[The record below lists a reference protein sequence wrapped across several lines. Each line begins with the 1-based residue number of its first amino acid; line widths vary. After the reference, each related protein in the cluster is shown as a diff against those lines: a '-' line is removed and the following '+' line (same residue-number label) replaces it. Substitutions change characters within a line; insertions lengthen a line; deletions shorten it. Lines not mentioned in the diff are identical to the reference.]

1 MQQDDWAYFKEAF
14 TRSVEAIRQEYFMVA
29 RQGAGAVARERVYC
43 YELYHQLRCRLP
55 ESLEYVLHGEIDK
68 AGHARVL
75 DAVRA
80 TARRSGTPEGSA
92 LGRAG
97 GFNPD
102 FVVHRPGYAFNL
114 AVIEV
119 KSAIAVARRPADARR
134 DIAKLEA
141 FCRATGVAY
150 SHGILLIF
158 GEPMP
163 TVARLDLPS
172 SPSTVE
178 VLWHG
183 SVGQP
188 PHPLS

>member
-1 MQQDDWAYFKEAF
+1 MQQDDWTYFRDAF
-14 TRSVEAIRQEYFMVA
+14 LRSVEAILPEYFMVA

-55 ESLEYVLHGEIDK
+55 ETFPYVLHGEIDK
-68 AGHARVL
+68 AGHARVIE
-75 DAVRA
+75 AVRDA
-80 TARRSGTPEGSA
+80 LPNPARAG
-92 LGRAG
+92 GRAG

-102 FVVHRPGYAFNL
+102 FVVHCPGKALNL

-119 KSAIAVARRPADARR
+119 KSAVAVASKPADARR

-158 GEPMP
+158 GEPIP
-163 TVARLDLPS
+163 RASTLALPS
-172 SPSTVE
+172 SSSAVE

-183 SVGQP
+183 SARQP
-188 PHPLS
+188 PRPLP

>member
-1 MQQDDWAYFKEAF
+1 MQQDDWAYFREAF
-14 TRSVEAIRQEYFMVA
+14 ARSVEAIRQEYFMVA

-55 ESLEYVLHGEIDK
+55 EAFRYVLHGEIDK
-68 AGHARVL
+68 AGHAPVL

-80 TARRSGTPEGSA
+80 AAWRSGTLEGSA
-92 LGRAG
+92 LGEAG
-97 GFNPD
+97 SFNPD
-102 FVVHRPGYAFNL
+102 FVVHRPGSDDNL

-119 KSAIAVARRPADARR
+119 KRAGAWTVVQR

-141 FCRATGVAY
+141 FCGATDVAY

-163 TVARLDLPS
+163 HAGTLALPS
-172 SPSTVE
+172 SRSAVE

-183 SVGQP
+183 SAGQP
-188 PHPLS
+188 PRPLL